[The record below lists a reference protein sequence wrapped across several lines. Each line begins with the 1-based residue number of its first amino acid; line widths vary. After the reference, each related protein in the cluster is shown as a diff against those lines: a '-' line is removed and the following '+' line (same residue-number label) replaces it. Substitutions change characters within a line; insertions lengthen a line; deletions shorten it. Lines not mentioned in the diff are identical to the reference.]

1 MSTNKEIIKIETI
14 KKLAKLFPDMTVV
27 DLLDWIEYC
36 KILSKEVIKNDNQ
49 KAEMGSIRYNR

>member
-1 MSTNKEIIKIETI
+1 MSTNQEIIKIETI
-14 KKLAKLFPDMTVV
+14 KKVAKLFTDMTVV

-49 KAEMGSIRYNR
+49 KAEVGSIHYNR

>member
-36 KILSKEVIKNDNQ
+36 KILSKEVIKNED
-49 KAEMGSIRYNR
+49 Y

>member
-1 MSTNKEIIKIETI
+1 MSTNKEVIKIETI

-36 KILSKEVIKNDNQ
+36 KILSKEVIKNDN
-49 KAEMGSIRYNR
+49 